1 MAQTSSPAAHLTAE
15 SRRRG
20 RAAGLTVRCG
30 ERDTPGRLISAVRSS
45 ESRALVLRGDL
56 GVGIA
61 AGPLPDQLFVGLAAL
76 SLL

>member
-1 MAQTSSPAAHLTAE
+1 MTAE

-20 RAAGLTVRCG
+20 LAAGLTVRCG

-45 ESRALVLRGDL
+45 ESRALVRHGDL
-56 GVGIA
+56 GVGI
-61 AGPLPDQLFVGLAAL
+61 LRDRYQMSSSLGLAAL